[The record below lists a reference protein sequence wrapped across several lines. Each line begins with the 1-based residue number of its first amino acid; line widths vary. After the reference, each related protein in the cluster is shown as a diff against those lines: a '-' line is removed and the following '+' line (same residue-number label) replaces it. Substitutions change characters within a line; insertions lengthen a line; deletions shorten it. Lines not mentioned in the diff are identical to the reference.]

1 MIPHVPFQPDLFERR
16 APGFDA
22 TFGSLQR
29 LELDP
34 ESWVDH
40 VPGWAHGSDAL
51 FAELLERC
59 RWGQR
64 ERWMYDRKVIE
75 PRLTASWE
83 ESSGEPLRP
92 ALLDEMRR
100 VLSARY
106 DVPFDSAGFNLYR
119 DGRDSVA
126 WHGDRIDKAIDRPV
140 VALLSLGEPRRFLL
154 RPRGGGRSQVFV
166 AGRGD
171 LLVMGGRTQRAW
183 EHSVPKVA
191 RAGPRLTVAFRHG
204 LDPRAY
210 AGKRI
215 VETEH

>member
-1 MIPHVPFQPDLFERR
+1 MAPHVPFQPDLFERR
-16 APGFDA
+16 APGFDP
-22 TFGSLQR
+22 TFGALVRS
-29 LELDP
+29 ELDP
-34 ESWVDH
+34 DSWVEH

-75 PRLTASWE
+75 PRLTASWD

-119 DGRDSVA
+119 DGQDSVA
-126 WHGDRIDKAIDRPV
+126 WHGDRIRKEIAEPV
-140 VALLSLGEPRRFLL
+140 VALVSLGEPRRFLL
-154 RPRGGGRSQVFV
+154 RSKGGGRSRAFRL
-166 AGRGD
+166 GRGD
-171 LLVMGGRTQRAW
+171 LLVTGGQAQRRW
-183 EHSVPKVA
+183 QHGVPKVA
-191 RAGPRLTVAFRHG
+191 HAGPRISIAFRHG

-210 AGKRI
+210 GGDRR
-215 VETEH
+215 ER